1 MPRKAGLFDV
11 VAITSGGAAVLLNL
25 FAFLPMLEEQIR
37 LWGEVMG
44 TNYDIGVL
52 GLWLLEIMSLPLLV
66 VVAVYLVIAATKRQ
80 FDRYFLI
87 VSLTVGVSVLFIVLT
102 NLFIHF

>member
-1 MPRKAGLFDV
+1 MTRKAGLFDV
-11 VAITSGGAAVLLNL
+11 IAIVSGGAAVLFNL
-25 FAFLPMLEEQIR
+25 FAFLPMLAEQIK
-37 LWGEVMG
+37 LGGEVAG

-52 GLWLLEIMSLPLLV
+52 AFWLLEIMSLPLLI
-66 VVAVYLVIAATKRQ
+66 VVAVYLVIATMKRR
-80 FDRYFLI
+80 FDRYFLT